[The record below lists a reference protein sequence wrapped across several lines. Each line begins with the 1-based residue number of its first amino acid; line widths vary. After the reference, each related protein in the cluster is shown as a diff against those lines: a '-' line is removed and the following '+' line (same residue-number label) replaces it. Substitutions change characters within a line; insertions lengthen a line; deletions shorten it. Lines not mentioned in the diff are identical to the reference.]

1 MRKLSL
7 TALLAIGLAAPAFG
21 FSGTVNKRGDLDG
34 DSYRELVYTAQV
46 DLPDV
51 DTEFDPT
58 VINVN
63 DRCESGDFVDER
75 ISGRQDNVVT
85 LKLRKIDTR
94 KGREVFF
101 DMRSGASARQGEARV
116 VAWRKHSGAT
126 CRKARDLFKYRSTHP
141 THPPRGTNGEVSSFE
156 VKVRER
162 ARRFRGKEVVLSEVF
177 TRPGDPLCCGT
188 VRKLSY
194 WRYSRSRDKYLR
206 YKTKIKRK
214 RPTS

>member
-1 MRKLSL
+1 VRKLSL
-7 TALLAIGLAAPAFG
+7 PALLAIGLAAPAFG
-21 FSGTVNKRGDLDG
+21 FSGKVEKRGDLDG
-34 DSYRELVYTAQV
+34 DSYQELVYTSQV
-46 DLPDV
+46 DLPG
-51 DTEFDPT
+51 DTQFDPT

-63 DRCESGDFVDER
+63 DRCKSGEFVDER
-75 ISGRQDNVVT
+75 ISGRQDSLVF
-85 LKLRKIDTR
+85 LKLRKIDPR

-126 CRKARDLFKYRSTHP
+126 CRKPRAIFKYRSTHP
-141 THPPRGTNGEVSSFE
+141 THAPSGTNGEVSSFD

-177 TRPGDPLCCGT
+177 TRAGDPLCCGT

-194 WRYSRSRDKYLR
+194 WRYSRARDKYVR
-206 YKTKIKRK
+206 YKTKIARK
-214 RPTS
+214 KAAA